1 MSNLREKKILVVY
14 GGIGSEREV
23 SLRTGK
29 NVFDTLKG
37 GGYDVEAFILDEDNI
52 YEILGRHPDICF
64 NAVHGKYGEDGVLQV
79 FLEMAGIAYTGS
91 GVAASMMA
99 YNKYMSKLAFEKNAI
114 PTPRYYQ
121 FGVKIGDPKYMPCVV
136 KPAREGSTVGVS
148 VVHTRDHYKQAGSL
162 AKKYDD
168 CVLVEEFIDGKEIT
182 VSIINGRV
190 LSPILI
196 KPLSGFYDYASKYTT
211 GATEY
216 LFDIGLSAGETELV
230 KTTAVSAYKALNC
243 AGAARV
249 DIIFREIPYVLEV
262 NTVPGLTETSNLPK
276 AAEHDGIS
284 QLELFEMM
292 LASAKVEDF

>member
-1 MSNLREKKILVVY
+1 MVNLKEKKILVVY

-23 SLRTGK
+23 SLSTGQ
-29 NVFDTLKG
+29 NVFETLKK
-37 GGYDVEAFILDEDNI
+37 GGYDAEAFVLNEDNI
-52 YEILGRHPDICF
+52 YEILSRHPDICF
-64 NAVHGKYGEDGVLQV
+64 NAVHGKYGEDGVLQG

-91 GVAASMMA
+91 GVAASMMS

-114 PTPRYYQ
+114 PTPGYYQ
-121 FGVKIGDPKYMPCVV
+121 FSTEGDPQFMPCVI

-148 VVHTRDHYKQAGSL
+148 IVHTRDHYKQAGLL

-168 CVLVEEFIDGKEIT
+168 CVLVEEYIEGKEIT
-182 VSIINGRV
+182 VSIVNGLV

-196 KPLSGFYDYASKYTT
+196 KPLSGFYDYASKYTV
-211 GATEY
+211 GSTEY
-216 LFDIGLSAGETELV
+216 LFDAGLSPAETELV
-230 KTTAVSAYKALNC
+230 KSTAISAYKALNC
-243 AGAARV
+243 LGAARV
-249 DIIFREIPYVLEV
+249 DLIFREIPYVLEV

-292 LASAKVEDF
+292 LSSASTEHV